1 MLTTF
6 LTRADV
12 VRHMQALHL
21 LKELREAFGHANSA
35 QSGAL
40 SFTSPTPGAS
50 TMRHASLPSIPAYSV
65 TVRADWPG
73 KAPSAQPA
81 TRVVLQLHDAA
92 TGKLLA
98 LMDGAHL
105 TLLRS
110 AVMGA
115 LAADVFAREDATNV
129 AILGKG
135 TAASGALKAL
145 RLVRSISRAW
155 LFEPDLAASFE
166 LSMRLQQS
174 TSMAVS
180 SAETAAEAV
189 AEADL
194 VVLTGE
200 VPLPVTS
207 LRPGTHVT
215 VLAAET
221 FADAPLAASLVE
233 HATVFCDVPSPGAAW
248 ATPRATL
255 AQVLAKSSPGRSSAD
270 EVTIFSSMAP
280 AFLDL
285 VAAWHVL
292 EGARTDDDLTRFDL
306 EA

>member
-6 LTRADV
+6 LTRAEV
-12 VRHMQALHL
+12 ARHMQALHL
-21 LKELREAFGHANSA
+21 LKELREAFAHAGEA
-35 QSGAL
+35 QTGVVAFS
-40 SFTSPTPGAS
+40 SPAAGPS
-50 TMRHASLPSIPAYSV
+50 TMQHASLPSIPAYSV
-65 TVRADWPG
+65 TVRAAG
-73 KAPSAQPA
+73 A
-81 TRVVLQLHDAA
+81 RVVLQLHDQA

-105 TLLRS
+105 TGVRA

-115 LAADVFAREDATNV
+115 LAADVFAREDATTV

-135 TAASGALKAL
+135 SAASGALKAL

-155 LFEPDLAASFE
+155 LYEPDLAASFE

-180 SAETAAEAV
+180 SAATAEEAV
-189 AEADL
+189 AEADI

-200 VPLPVTS
+200 VSSPASS

-221 FADAPLAASLVE
+221 FEAAPLTASVRE
-233 HATVFCDVPSPGAAW
+233 GARVFCDVKAPAVGWAA
-248 ATPRATL
+248 PHATL
-255 AQVLAKSSPGRSSAD
+255 AQVLAQSHPGRTSAS

-292 EGARTDDDLTRFDL
+292 EGARSDDSLARFDL